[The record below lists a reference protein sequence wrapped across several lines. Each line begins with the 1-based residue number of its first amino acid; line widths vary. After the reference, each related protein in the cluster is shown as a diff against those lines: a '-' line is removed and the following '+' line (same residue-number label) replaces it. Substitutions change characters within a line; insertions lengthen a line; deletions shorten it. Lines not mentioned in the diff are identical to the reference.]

1 MSTHRAPLA
10 LIPASILVVGL
21 LVGLELAPRQS
32 APTLDTANG
41 SPAAVASESAS
52 GPSSTSE
59 ARVDGGAGNGEDGGT
74 PVVATPASTEV
85 NARVEGEWP
94 IPPAAEVGVAPQ
106 SGDALRPS
114 VGVTNAGSTPAPSA
128 TETATVVATALVAEP
143 TTKDEA
149 TDFYHGDLWDAVVAA
164 FPPSEQAT
172 AYRVAM
178 CESRGDPDVVGR
190 FGELGAWQVRPEFHG
205 AVPADL
211 YGQSQ
216 QASRIVSEHGWTIW
230 SCY

>member
-1 MSTHRAPLA
+1 MSTRRASWA

-52 GPSSTSE
+52 GPSATSE

-85 NARVEGEWP
+85 VQALVEEAGGETQ
-94 IPPAAEVGVAPQ
+94 GLTTPQ
-106 SGDALRPS
+106 
-114 VGVTNAGSTPAPSA
+114 PAPSA
-128 TETATVVATALVAEP
+128 TDATVVTTALSGVTNQPESN
-143 TTKDEA
+143 
-149 TDFYHGDLWDAVVAA
+149 DLWDAVVAA

-211 YGQSQ
+211 YGQAF
-216 QASRIVSEHGWTIW
+216 QAAAIVAEQGSWSAW
-230 SCY
+230 SCA